1 MQKPFNNQIISK
13 KSKERYVIDLTD
25 ITNDIN
31 DENYNYKFILNII
44 DHYSKF
50 CGSYLLKTKRADE
63 VLICINDFIC
73 RYGEPKILQSD
84 NVKSF
89 VILN

>member
-13 KSKERYVIDLTD
+13 KNKERYVIDLTD

-50 CGSYLLKTKRADE
+50 CRSNLLKTKRVDE

-73 RYGEPKILQSD
+73 RYGEPKIL
-84 NVKSF
+84 
-89 VILN
+89 

>member
-50 CGSYLLKTKRADE
+50 CGSNLLKTKRVDE

-73 RYGEPKILQSD
+73 RYGEPKIL
-84 NVKSF
+84 
-89 VILN
+89 